1 VRSKQILSVVVLA
14 VLVAFFPVP
23 AAADPDEETLESD
36 LAEAIDKVADA
47 EDAVEAANGRA
58 DELEQ
63 QIADT
68 QALFD
73 ELTVDLNEYAVYL
86 HTEGELQTTN
96 AILSSENSRD
106 LVDAMTYTGFLG
118 GERAALMD
126 EAGALL
132 DELEAQRDAHADE
145 VKAAEDALEDAQKA
159 ADELEDQLEDLRAEE
174 AAGPGSDGGAPAAE
188 GYGGDGGGCT
198 EDDPTTD
205 GCLTPRTLHMYN
217 ETKEAGFDHYVS
229 CYRSGGSGEH
239 PLGRACDWAADE
251 SGFQNEDATGSDKD
265 YGDRL
270 AAWYVNNA
278 DSLGVE
284 YVIWYHEFWSSSSG
298 WRSYTGGNGDP
309 ASDHTNHVHVSM
321 R

>member
-1 VRSKQILSVVVLA
+1 VRSKKILPAVLLA
-14 VLVAFFPVP
+14 ALVAFFPVP
-23 AAADPDEETLESD
+23 ASAEPDEETLESD

-47 EDAVEAANGRA
+47 EDAVDAANARA
-58 DELEQ
+58 AALET
-63 QIADT
+63 QIGET
-68 QALFD
+68 QALFN
-73 ELTVDLNEYAVYL
+73 ELTADLHEYALYL
-86 HTEGELQTTN
+86 HTEGDLQTTN
-96 AILSSENSRD
+96 AILSSEDSSD

-118 GERAALMD
+118 GERAALMN
-126 EAGALL
+126 EAGTLL
-132 DELEAQRDAHADE
+132 DELEAQQAAHADE
-145 VKAAEDALEDAQKA
+145 IKAAEDALEDAEKA
-159 ADELEDQLEDLRAEE
+159 AEDLEEQLEDLRAEE
-174 AAGPGSDGGAPAAE
+174 ASGPGSDGGAPAA
-188 GYGGDGGGCT
+188 GGFDGGGDGCT

-217 ETKEAGFDHYVS
+217 ETLEAGFDHYVS

-265 YGDRL
+265 YGDQL
-270 AAWYVNNA
+270 ASWYVNNA

-284 YVIWYHEFWSSSSG
+284 YVIWYNEFWSSSSG

>member
-1 VRSKQILSVVVLA
+1 MRSKQILPVVLLA
-14 VLVAFFPVP
+14 ALVAFFPVP
-23 AAADPDEETLESD
+23 ASAEPDEKTLEAD

-47 EDAVEAANGRA
+47 EDAVEAADARA
-58 DELEQ
+58 AELEAS
-63 QIADT
+63 IAET

-73 ELTVDLNEYAVYL
+73 ELTTDLNEYAVYL

-96 AILSSENSRD
+96 AILSSDNNRD

-118 GERAALMD
+118 GERAALMN

-132 DELEAQRDAHADE
+132 DELEAEQAAHADE
-145 VKAAEDALEDAQKA
+145 VKAAEDALKDAEKA
-159 ADELEDQLEDLRAEE
+159 ADELETQLEELRAEE

-188 GYGGDGGGCT
+188 GYGGGDGGCT

-205 GCLTPRTLHMYN
+205 GCLTPRTLNMYN

-251 SGFQNEDATGSDKD
+251 SGFQNEDATGDDKD

-278 DSLGVE
+278 DALEVE
-284 YVIWYHEFWSSSSG
+284 YVIWYREFWSPSSG
-298 WRSYTGGNGDP
+298 WRSYSGAGGDP